1 MLVTTRFTDLDS
13 IQTKDQVVAYAAF
26 RSEFIFDNSVTHG
39 LNDIEGARFKASF
52 EQYDCPGQSNKNFGK
67 LTVDARYYQRIHRG
81 LTFASR
87 ASFGAFLG
95 SAKKNFL
102 LGGMD
107 NWLFNSS
114 SRNGANN
121 PLKLALFYNN
131 SDLLFVR
138 YITNMR
144 GFVYNTQYGSNFFL
158 LNEELRWPIIR
169 YFYRGAIS
177 SNFLKNLQLVAFTDI
192 GSAWSGLNPFNSSN
206 NINTQVVYQAPFT
219 ATVRNYIN
227 PLLIGYGGGIRTLIL
242 GYYVKFDVGW
252 GILNFKVQSPKYYLT
267 FGYDF

>member
-1 MLVTTRFTDLDS
+1 MLVTTRFADLDS
-13 IQTKDQVVAYAAF
+13 IQLKDQTVTYAAI
-26 RSEFIFDNSVTHG
+26 RSEFVFDNSVAHG
-39 LNDIEGARFKASF
+39 LNDIEGARVKASF
-52 EQYDCPGQSNKNFGK
+52 EKYVAPGQSYRDFAK

-95 SAKKNFL
+95 QAKKNFL

-107 NWLFNSS
+107 NWLFNSTS
-114 SRNGANN
+114 HSGINN
-121 PLKLALFYNN
+121 PLMLALYYNN
-131 SDLLFVR
+131 SDILFVR

-144 GFVYNTQYGSNFFL
+144 GFNYNTQYGNNFL
-158 LNEELRWPIIR
+158 LFNEELRWPVVR

-177 SNFLKNLQLVAFTDI
+177 SNILKNLQLVAFMDI
-192 GSAWSGLNPFNSSN
+192 GSAWSGLNPFKSTN
-206 NINTQVVYQAPFT
+206 NINTQVVTTAPFT
-219 ATVRNYIN
+219 ATVKNYIN
-227 PLLIGYGGGIRTLIL
+227 PFLVGYGGGLRTLIL

-252 GILNFKVQSPKYYLT
+252 GILDYKVQSPKYYLT